1 MRVCLNG
8 RPYQLHRILAKHFLP
23 NPDNLPQVDH
33 IDRNP
38 LNNSIENLRWV
49 SASDTMRN
57 RIVTAY
63 GRYEDLHDPQNDITE
78 ITTFNDVE
86 YAENTYFFCFENDQ
100 VVQRISDHK
109 WRFLSEHRT
118 GGYLRINMK
127 DINGRNHMVYLHKLI
142 NHFRNQPAAEE

>member
-100 VVQRISDHK
+100 VVQRISDHR
-109 WRFLSEHRT
+109 WRLSEHRT
-118 GGYLRINMK
+118 GGYLRVNMR
-127 DINGRNHMVYLHKLI
+127 DTNGRNHMVYVHKI
-142 NHFRNQPAAEE
+142 IDYFHSQPADDEQ